1 MEPYEVI
8 RFKGTEEEVS
18 AAWRAERRKGIGGS
32 DVAAIMGLSRYRSP
46 YEVWAEKVGAYDP
59 PDMSGVQAVEWG
71 NRLEPVVKAKYAE
84 EHPDRRARRLN
95 GMLRSRARP
104 WAQASLDYEVRDPD
118 LGWGVLE
125 VKTVGLRRAQDWEGG
140 VPVYYQ
146 TQVAHYLSV
155 TGRPFADVAV
165 LVGGQEY
172 RDYRIARDE
181 EDVAAVEAA
190 VDSFWRDRVLAGDPP
205 QAGAGDGPAVFAAHP
220 SGDAYLVMADAECPE
235 LARWLEAR
243 KAADAA
249 WRAEY
254 LAPSVSGLSASRCNA
269 SGEADADGAS
279 MLVSCSWAARQPG
292 NRVTQVKVEY
302 RPTSASSWTQAYGA
316 NPNAALGTLDAVCGG
331 SLDPDAVYDVRV
343 TVSDAGGSSTAL
355 TRLPGRSVAVHF
367 GRKGAGAA
375 FFKRVDRDGLD
386 VGGLAWLEG
395 GQTVAP
401 CTGTNGAAGY
411 LHVCTVRIGQ
421 QWCGTALSVAFVRRT
436 DNVPTLV
443 TARFGHEASD
453 DPPLVGLCWAGGCGD
468 VWLSRSAAG
477 TWEMYVEKYTASDSL
492 NVLGLWVPTHDG
504 SYEVDWRSDQ
514 AASLPAG
521 ATRAVPARQTGA
533 TMTLSQAYGVQASR
547 GPDGTVAVCSRGAS
561 ALPAGGQWTQ
571 VALGT
576 LPEGWRPPFDAM
588 QAVPCG
594 GGTVY
599 LGVTAS
605 GEVSYTRATPTQSAD
620 GVYATLCYP
629 AYG

>member
-1 MEPYEVI
+1 MRVYGPTVNHWRAYMDYVTSEDEV
-8 RFKGTEEEVS
+8 RMTVQVLAAGMQSVSYGLELTQGVDVWVALDGQAEAAHGSGGFHSEKGQTVEKSFASHTWTVAKGTSAQALSLRASCTNGSGFMPGTSECQAVLAVAPRPS
-18 AAWRAERRKGIGGS
+18 YAVTYDANGGSGAPSAQTKWHGTPLALSSLRPVRAGHAFLGWATSAGGAAAYQPGASYAADAALALYAAWRA
-32 DVAAIMGLSRYRSP
+32 D
-46 YEVWAEKVGAYDP
+46 
-59 PDMSGVQAVEWG
+59 
-71 NRLEPVVKAKYAE
+71 
-84 EHPDRRARRLN
+84 
-95 GMLRSRARP
+95 
-104 WAQASLDYEVRDPD
+104 
-118 LGWGVLE
+118 
-125 VKTVGLRRAQDWEGG
+125 
-140 VPVYYQ
+140 
-146 TQVAHYLSV
+146 
-155 TGRPFADVAV
+155 
-165 LVGGQEY
+165 
-172 RDYRIARDE
+172 
-181 EDVAAVEAA
+181 
-190 VDSFWRDRVLAGDPP
+190 
-205 QAGAGDGPAVFAAHP
+205 
-220 SGDAYLVMADAECPE
+220 
-235 LARWLEAR
+235 
-243 KAADAA
+243 
-249 WRAEY
+249 Y
-254 LAPSVSGLSASRCNA
+254 LAPSVSALSASRCDA
-269 SGEADADGAS
+269 SGTADADGAS
-279 MLVSCSWAARQPG
+279 MRVACSWAARQPG
-292 NRVTQVKVEY
+292 NRVTQVRVEY

-316 NPNAALGTLDAVCGG
+316 NPNAASGTLDAVCGG

-443 TARFGHEASD
+443 TARFGHEASG
-453 DPPLVGLCWAGGCGD
+453 DPSLVGLCWSGGCGD

-477 TWEMYVEKYTASDSL
+477 TWEMYVEKHTASDSL

-504 SYEVDWRSDQ
+504 SYEVEWRSDQ

-533 TMTLSQAYGVQASR
+533 TMTLSQAYGVHASR

-599 LGVTAS
+599 LGVTAA